1 MLTAYDTL
9 AIGLAVL
16 FGAAIGLEREI
27 SSKAA
32 GLSTNVLICL
42 GAAVFTVISKQMA
55 AGTDASVTRIAAQ
68 VVTGVGFLGAGA
80 IIVDRGGVYG
90 LTTAATIWLVASIG
104 VACGAHLY
112 GLSFYWDWQSSKNPS
127 SDTEKNTN
135 DSHPTTT
142 RIAETDKAESCCVPS
157 PDTAK
162 TTKKCIGKHLLPSA
176 PPDTINV

>member
-1 MLTAYDTL
+1 VLTTYDML

-27 SSKAA
+27 SAKAA
-32 GLSTNVLICL
+32 GLRTNVLICL

-112 GLSFYWDWQSSKNPS
+112 GLAALVTFIALIVLLGLAKL
-127 SDTEKNTN
+127 EKPLQRYGKK
-135 DSHPTTT
+135 HK
-142 RIAETDKAESCCVPS
+142 RQS
-157 PDTAK
+157 PDD
-162 TTKKCIGKHLLPSA
+162 H
-176 PPDTINV
+176 PDR